1 MATPFP
7 GTVWTI
13 TDSSGDPIN
22 GAKIYT
28 YAAGTLTAKAA
39 YTTSAFTTATSNP
52 IITNPDGTARFYL
65 GPGAYRIRVFDA
77 TDVEL
82 PSYADDNMVS
92 QTDPST
98 DLADATDVTLGD
110 ALVAVKTTQTGSIAT
125 TQHDW
130 NEAQALNT
138 KANFGIPADGTD
150 QTSALVT
157 LMSTLSGYRG
167 QLEIAHGTTF
177 NEQTFAAA
185 IPLGLRVN
193 WLTDWVDGSY
203 KQKFTVR
210 FNGDNVSDDSQ
221 VVEASHYHPARAYWN
236 TGKNTTDKG
245 DSAAGRYASEAHWV
259 GYSDD
264 FNGPVIGWF
273 EQWAKHPSMN
283 RWRKSWRLQTKLLVA
298 MADTHGK
305 WITNKAFLTD
315 EQVRTSTGAI
325 IRALSNFTS
334 GVTEPTGTGT
344 SMSDGGGNWAYVQ
357 PGSVAALRVPGAV
370 YGLGAR
376 FLNDNYKVYVV
387 TTGGTAD
394 PGSGPTGTGT
404 GIADGTLVVDYEQA
418 ALAVDETRMDLDE
431 NGNVGMY
438 APAGAPQRLTM
449 QSGARSHYLE
459 IDDAS
464 NDVTWRD
471 ESRGVDIWESSTTGG
486 VRSGRLQSFNLAS
499 TTVSASG
506 TLALTA
512 PMHYLTASGGP
523 WDISDISLPAGQTS
537 GTVTLWFA
545 GTNLVLKNNAAIVT
559 RTGADISSAANM
571 MVTLYKD
578 TAITSAWVVLSKN

>member
-7 GTVWTI
+7 GTVWKI
-13 TDSSGDPIN
+13 TDDSGAPIN

-39 YTTSAFTTATSNP
+39 YTTAALSVATSNP
-52 IITNPDGTARFYL
+52 IITQPDGSAQFFL

-82 PSYADDNMVS
+82 PSYACDNIIA

-98 DLADATDVTLGD
+98 DLADATDVALGD
-110 ALVAVKTTQTGSIAT
+110 ALVAVKTTQTGSVAT

-130 NEAQALNT
+130 NEAQTLNT
-138 KANFGIPADGTD
+138 KANFAIPADGTD

-167 QLEIAHGTTF
+167 SLDIAKGTVFTP
-177 NEQTFAAA
+177 QTVVAA
-185 IPLGLRVN
+185 IPIGLRVN
-193 WLTDWVDGSY
+193 SSSTWADGSY
-203 KQKFTVR
+203 NQKFTVR
-210 FNGDNVSDDSQ
+210 FNGDNVTDDSQ
-221 VVEASHYHPARAYWN
+221 VVEGSHYHPTRAWWN
-236 TGKNTTDKG
+236 TGKNTTDKS
-245 DSAAGRYASEAHWV
+245 DSAARRYCSMAHWY
-259 GYSDD
+259 GYSADY
-264 FNGPVIGWF
+264 NGPVVGWF
-273 EQWAKHPSMN
+273 EQWAKHPDLN
-283 RWRKSWRLQTKLLVA
+283 RWRKSWRVHTKLVVG

-305 WITNKAFLTD
+305 WITNKPFVTG
-315 EQVRTSTGAI
+315 EQVRNSTGAI
-325 IRALSNFTS
+325 YRATNTATS
-334 GVTEPTGTGT
+334 GATEPTGTG
-344 SMSDGGGNWAYVQ
+344 SSISDGAVTWAYVQ
-357 PGSVAALRVPGAV
+357 PGSVAALRVPSAV

-376 FLNDNYKVYVV
+376 ILADDYKVYVA
-387 TTGGTAD
+387 TTGGTVTS
-394 PGSGPTGTGT
+394 GSGPTGTGT
-404 GIADGTLVVDYEQA
+404 GIADGTAVWDYEQA
-418 ALAVDETRMDLDE
+418 GLDTDRTAMDLDE
-431 NGNVGMY
+431 NGNAGMY
-438 APAGAPQRLTM
+438 APAGSPQRLTM
-449 QSGARSHYLE
+449 KSGVRSHYFD
-459 IDDAS
+459 IDDTS
-464 NDVTWRD
+464 NDVVWRD
-471 ESRGVDIWESSTTGG
+471 ETRGLDIWKSSTTGG
-486 VRSGRLQSFNLAS
+486 IRSGRLQSFSLAS

-523 WDISDISLPAGQTS
+523 WDISDITLPSGQTS

-571 MVTLYKD
+571 MITLYKD

>member
-7 GTVWTI
+7 GTVWKI
-13 TDSSGDPIN
+13 TDSSGAPIN

-28 YAAGTLTAKAA
+28 YSAGTLTAKAA

-52 IITNPDGTARFYL
+52 IITGADGTARFYL

-82 PSYADDNMVS
+82 TSYADDNMIS

-98 DLADATDVTLGD
+98 DLATATDVALGD
-110 ALVAVKTTQTGSIAT
+110 ALVAVKTTQTGSVAT

-130 NEAQALNT
+130 NEAQTLNT
-138 KANFGIPADGTD
+138 KANFAIPADGTD
-150 QTSALVT
+150 QTSAIVA

-167 QLEIAHGTTF
+167 SLDIAPGTVF
-177 NEQTFAAA
+177 VPQTVVAA
-185 IPLGLRVN
+185 IPTGLRVN
-193 WLTDWVDGSY
+193 SSSTWADGSY
-203 KQKFTVR
+203 NQKFTVR
-210 FNGDNVSDDSQ
+210 FNGDLVTDDSQ
-221 VVEASHYHPARAYWN
+221 VVEGSHYHPTRAYWN
-236 TGKNTTDKG
+236 TGRNTTDKD
-245 DSAAGRYASEAHWV
+245 DSAARRYASEAHWV
-259 GYSDD
+259 GYTAD

-273 EQWAKHPSMN
+273 EQWGKHPSLN
-283 RWRKSWRLQTKLLVA
+283 RWRKSWRLQSKLLIA
-298 MADTHGK
+298 MGDTHGK
-305 WITNKAFLTD
+305 WITGKPYVTA
-315 EQVRTSTGAI
+315 EQVRNSTGAI
-325 IRALSNFTS
+325 YRATNTATS
-334 GVTEPTGTGT
+334 GATEPTGTG
-344 SMSDGGGNWAYVQ
+344 SSISDGAVTWAYVQ
-357 PGSVAALRVPGAV
+357 PGSVAALRVPSAV
-370 YGLGAR
+370 YGVGAR
-376 FLNDNYKVYVV
+376 ILADDYKVYKA
-387 TTGGTAD
+387 TTGGTVTS
-394 PGSGPTGTGT
+394 GSGPTGTGT
-404 GIADGTLVVDYEQA
+404 GIADGTAVWDYEQA
-418 ALAVDETRMDLDE
+418 ALAVDQTRMDLDE

-438 APAGAPQRLTM
+438 SPAGAPQRLTM

-459 IDDAS
+459 IDDTS

-523 WDISDISLPAGQTS
+523 WDISDITLPSGQTS

-559 RTGADISSAANM
+559 RTGADITSAANM